1 MAKKIKKVLATVAC
15 MALSCVAFVGCDANG
30 EPEWWTKVKDWFNGT
45 ETSAPIEDE
54 EESGK
59 EDEKED
65 EGSGEEGDE
74 TSTPE
79 EEESSTHAT
88 AE

>member
-45 ETSAPIEDE
+45 ETSTPIEDE

-65 EGSGEEGDE
+65 EGSD
-74 TSTPE
+74 E
-79 EEESSTHAT
+79 EEESSTPAT

>member
-1 MAKKIKKVLATVAC
+1 MAKKIKKALAIVAC
-15 MALSCVAFVGCDANG
+15 MALSCVAFVGCDADG

-65 EGSGEEGDE
+65 EGSGEE
-74 TSTPE
+74 
-79 EEESSTHAT
+79 EESSTPAT